1 MTFRYKVSKTLQVK
15 QFEPLT
21 IEAEFTSEEAKTD
34 EEMAELAEKVETFV
48 RKRLAKETK
57 WYAQNAKALNG
68 K

>member
-21 IEAEFTSEEAKTD
+21 IEAEFTSEEAKTTED
-34 EEMAELAEKVETFV
+34 WEELAQKVETFV
-48 RKRLAKETK
+48 RKRLIKESK